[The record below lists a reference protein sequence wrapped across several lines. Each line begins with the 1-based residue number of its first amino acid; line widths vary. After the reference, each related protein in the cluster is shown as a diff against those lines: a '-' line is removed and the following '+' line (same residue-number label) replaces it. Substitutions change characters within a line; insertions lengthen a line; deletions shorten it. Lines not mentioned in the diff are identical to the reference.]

1 MLICPVHKGIRG
13 DGKGL
18 GRGVSRAPF
27 HVSVFLQIVDHR
39 EGRHPIIPL
48 FHYSIIPVVSAA
60 NLRSMNSRTAS

>member
-39 EGRHPIIPL
+39 EGRHPIIP
-48 FHYSIIPVVSAA
+48 VVSAA